1 MDAFSSERERM
12 VAEQIER
19 RGIRSERVLNALCSL
34 PRHRFVPPELRMYA
48 YDDDPLPIGF
58 EQTISQPYIVALM
71 SELLTLNGDETV
83 LEIGTGSGYQAAVL
97 SRLAGQV
104 HSVEII
110 PELARRSAALL
121 ADLGCTNVQ
130 VHCADGSLGW
140 PAAAPYPAII
150 VTAAPHNL
158 PAPLL
163 EQLAPGGRLVIPVG
177 ARWAQVLQL
186 WQKTAAGLQSQDITP
201 VAFVPLVNG

>member
-1 MDAFSSERERM
+1 MDTFSFEQERM

-19 RGIRSERVLNALCSL
+19 RGIRSQRVLDALRSV
-34 PRHRFVPPELRMYA
+34 PRHRFVPPEERPYA
-48 YDDDPLPIGF
+48 YDDEPLPIGF
-58 EQTISQPYIVALM
+58 EQTISQPYMVALM
-71 SELLTLNGDETV
+71 SELLALNGDETV

-97 SRLAGQV
+97 SRLAAQV

-121 ADLGCTNVQ
+121 ADLGCANVQ
-130 VHCADGSLGW
+130 VHCANGSLGW

-150 VTAAPHNL
+150 VTAAPHSL

-177 ARWAQVLQL
+177 ARWEQVLQL
-186 WQKTAAGLQSQDITP
+186 WQNTPAGPQSQDITP
-201 VAFVPLVNG
+201 VAFVPLI